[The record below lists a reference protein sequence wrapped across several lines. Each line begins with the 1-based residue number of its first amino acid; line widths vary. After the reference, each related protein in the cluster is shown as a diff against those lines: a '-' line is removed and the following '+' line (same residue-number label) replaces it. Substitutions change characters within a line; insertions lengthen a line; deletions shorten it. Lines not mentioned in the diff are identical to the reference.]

1 MTNDITYKARE
12 LITTFGK
19 VRFNMKEVGTML
31 HISRPVLPKYLNDNG
46 ILCQT
51 NGREKY
57 INVWDLAEC
66 LTKNLVS
73 PIQK

>member
-19 VRFNMKEVGTML
+19 VRFNMKETGAML
-31 HISRPVLPKYLNDNG
+31 GVSKPILPKYLNDNG
-46 ILCQT
+46 IQCQT
-51 NGREKY
+51 NGRDKY
-57 INVWDLAEC
+57 ITAWDLAEC